1 MAESSWSARA
11 ARARH
16 QADRRPEAAELL
28 TFYAALVEHQHT
40 ISERWAGEVDTTA
53 PPSALRQSI
62 DADWVV
68 DAIPDLLSWLERSAP
83 PRLAAA
89 AASLRGLRAD
99 DWHEQLDEVLSDRD
113 GDAAA
118 GEPQRFVVEALLQP
132 IAETLAARA
141 VVAPVPDRPRCP
153 FCQSRPVVGAL
164 REEGHGAKRLLI
176 CALCSS
182 AWTFLRLVCPA
193 CGERQ
198 FETLPVY
205 TAEQSASVRIEACD
219 SCRTYIKTIDQ
230 TRDGLAVP
238 AADDIA
244 TVALDI
250 WARGQGYVRLRANV
264 LRA

>member
-1 MAESSWSARA
+1 MTASAWSERA

-16 QADRRPEAAELL
+16 QAGLRPEAAELL
-28 TFYAALVEHQHT
+28 TFYAALVEHQQT
-40 ISERWAGEVDTTA
+40 IAERWSGQADMTA
-53 PPSALRQSI
+53 RPRALREAI
-62 DADWVV
+62 DAVRVV
-68 DAIPDLLSWLERSAP
+68 DAVPDLLSWLERSAP
-83 PRLAAA
+83 PSLAAA
-89 AASLRGLRAD
+89 AASLKGLRAD
-99 DWHEQLDEVLSDRD
+99 EWRERLDEVLSDRD
-113 GDAAA
+113 GDEPAT
-118 GEPQRFVVEALLQP
+118 EPQRFVVEALLQP
-132 IAETLAARA
+132 IAETLGAHA
-141 VVAPVPDRPRCP
+141 VVAPVADRPRCP
-153 FCQSRPVVGAL
+153 FCESRPVVGAL

-244 TVALDI
+244 TVALDV
-250 WARGQGYVRLRANV
+250 WARKQGYVRLRANV